1 MTIKRRFFISY
12 VSAIVITISAV
23 LVVLSLA
30 FYITSGTVPSIP
42 QAYKMMTKQRALT
55 QTEEDSY
62 IALDKLIKRSPELLT
77 LPMGDELSETISS
90 IESKGLGIV
99 IRRNTTFPYYSPG
112 LVEKSLIA
120 HSPDYEM
127 NNFMPTGTL
136 DNAGRLYHYV
146 KSDFQYLDGSKGSFI
161 ILKRE
166 SNLFEFITRWII
178 WVVFLIITIAFLAA
192 WYINKRLT
200 KTTIKPLED
209 LEQASKKISD
219 PTLAKNP
226 FTTNDEE
233 KLSFEV
239 KQLQISFE
247 QMWQDL
253 QAANQQKQ
261 LDEDSRKELVANISH
276 DLKTPVT
283 SILGYVEGLLDGVA
297 NTDEKRNRYLK
308 IIHEKSI
315 ALNELIEELFF
326 YSKLDLDQSIYDL
339 HPINFISF
347 IQPILEEYRW
357 EKDVD
362 LVIDF
367 PDKKIFI
374 SMDEIQMRRV
384 ITNLIQNSIK
394 FAHSEKDLIRIIFK
408 ITYSSTKLILTIT
421 DNGVGIAKEEIPYL
435 FNRFYRTDQS
445 RTPTIKGSGLGL
457 SIAKQIIEHHQ
468 GSISIESKETIGT
481 SVTIKLPL
489 IKEVC

>member
-12 VSAIVITISAV
+12 ISAIIITLSAV
-23 LVVLSLA
+23 LIVLSLA
-30 FYITSGTVPSIP
+30 FYITSGTVPSVP
-42 QAYKMMTKQRALT
+42 QAYKMMTKQRPLT
-55 QTEEDSY
+55 QTEEESY
-62 IALDKLIKRSPELLT
+62 ITLDKLVKRSPELLT
-77 LPMGDELSETISS
+77 LPMNSELSEAIHS
-90 IESKGLGIV
+90 IENKGLEVV
-99 IRRNTTFPYYSPG
+99 IRKNASFPYYSKD
-112 LVEKSLIA
+112 LVEKSLIV

-178 WVVFLIITIAFLAA
+178 WVVIVIIIIAFLAA

-200 KTTIKPLED
+200 KTTIEPLED
-209 LEQASKKISD
+209 LEKASKKISD
-219 PTLAKNP
+219 PTLTNNP
-226 FTTNDEE
+226 FTTKDEQ
-233 KLSFEV
+233 KLSSEV

-253 QAANQQKQ
+253 QEANQQKE
-261 LDEDSRKELVANISH
+261 LDEDSRKELIANISH

-297 NTDEKRNRYLK
+297 NTNEKRNHYLK
-308 IIHEKSI
+308 VIHEKSI

-326 YSKLDLDQSIYDL
+326 YSKLDLDQSLYEL
-339 HPINFISF
+339 RLTNFVSF
-347 IQPILEEYRW
+347 IQPILEEYLW
-357 EKDVD
+357 EKDIELTTD
-362 LVIDF
+362 I
-367 PDKKIFI
+367 PDKKLLVN
-374 SMDEIQMRRV
+374 MDEIQMRRV

-394 FAHSEKDLIRIIFK
+394 FAHSEKDVLKIFFS
-408 ITYSSTKLILTIT
+408 ITYSSTELTLTIT
-421 DNGVGIAKEEIPYL
+421 DNGIGVAEEELPYL
-435 FNRFYRTDQS
+435 FDRFYRTDKS

-468 GSISIESKETIGT
+468 GSISIDSKHKTGT
-481 SVTIKLPL
+481 SVKIQLPL
-489 IKEVC
+489 MKEAH